1 MRHETIILWVGWT
14 LFGAIVG
21 SFLNAFIHRWPRR
34 ISLVTRARSFCPAC
48 ENEIAWY
55 DNVPILSYLV
65 LLGRCRRCRERI
77 PARYLLV
84 ELLSTGLFALA
95 YYQGIVAGRAPLELS
110 GWRFVVVASF
120 IAADLIALSFV
131 DIETYTVPVVTTTS
145 LIVLGFVLAPLW
157 PALHTGSATR
167 WTGVV
172 WLGERRLDALID
184 SLQGAILAGGLV
196 WATGAAAELTV
207 KKEAMG
213 GGDVKLLAGV
223 GALLGWKAGVATFFI
238 APFIGTAVG
247 VPILAWDSLTAARK
261 GEGEGKGPKEPE
273 TEKETGPAAGKDEE
287 SASTGKDSA
296 RGITYRYEP
305 DEEPPPTDEEVVKSY
320 RLLVFGFVIASV
332 EALALL
338 LPGPRKS
345 IAVSAPL
352 YFGSA
357 IGFFMCFY
365 DVVRRRLVR
374 EGRWIERDFKKA
386 EDGSTE
392 ERLTGHYLPFGPF
405 LAVSALV
412 VVFFGREVLAW
423 AARTFFPV
431 V

>member
-1 MRHETIILWVGWT
+1 MPVRHETIILWVGWT
-14 LFGAIVG
+14 LFGAVIG

-34 ISLVTRARSFCPAC
+34 ISLVKRARSFCPAC

-77 PARYLLV
+77 PVRYLLV
-84 ELLSTGLFALA
+84 EILSTGLFALA
-95 YYQGIVAGRAPLELS
+95 YYQGIVAGRVAGELS
-110 GWRFVVVASF
+110 GWPFVVVASF

-131 DIETYTVPVVTTTS
+131 DIETYTVPAVTTTS

-157 PALHTGSATR
+157 PALHSGSATR

-172 WLGERRLDALID
+172 WLGQRRLDALVD
-184 SLQGAILAGGLV
+184 SLQGAILGGGLV

-213 GGDVKLLAGV
+213 GGDVKLLAGI

-247 VPILAWDSLTAARK
+247 VPVLAWDSLTAGK
-261 GEGEGKGPKEPE
+261 GGGDGKGPKEA
-273 TEKETGPAAGKDEE
+273 EKKGEGSDPAGKDP
-287 SASTGKDSA
+287 A

-305 DEEPPPTDEEVVKSY
+305 DEEPPPTDEQVVKSY
-320 RLLVFGFVIASV
+320 RLLVLGFVIAAG

-338 LPGPRKS
+338 LPGPRAS
-345 IAVSAPL
+345 LAVSAPL
-352 YFGSA
+352 YFGGA

-374 EGRWIERDFKKA
+374 EGRWIERDVKKT

-412 VVFFGREVLAW
+412 VLFFGREVLAW